1 MHGPTL
7 LFAVLILVSVMA
19 LAVFFAWV
27 SNKEAR
33 GVREWFFGFV
43 LSLINIA
50 LFLAKPPLPTALAA
64 SMMQALFIGTGFLSL
79 LGTYRFLQHLQI
91 PWFRLGGTA
100 LVGLSAVVFFALR
113 EPNPVLSFGA
123 GSIITGC
130 LFMWAA
136 ALFLRKDSRGAGN
149 HPARKFAGTVSLL
162 HGAFLCARVLLYKD
176 SAISLMLAQVGWNP
190 AQLIMVEQ
198 LIMTPLIGLSVLL
211 LINETQF
218 TQLKVLAE
226 EDALTGT
233 FNRRAF
239 MLALERAC
247 GLAQMTERPL
257 SILVM
262 DVDHFKSI
270 NDQYGH
276 NAGDEALRKISTL
289 LTASLRRG
297 DVLGRI
303 GGEEFAIFLPDTDHA
318 AALGIAERI
327 RAAICASPL
336 SFGAVTMT
344 CSVSIGVSVFT
355 ASASLDEAL
364 RKGDQAMYLAKS
376 KGRNRIEYA

>member
-7 LFAVLILVSVMA
+7 LFAVLILIAVTT
-19 LAVFFAWV
+19 LAVFFAWI
-27 SNKEAR
+27 SNKTI
-33 GVREWFFGFV
+33 GGIREWFFGFL
-43 LSLINIA
+43 LSLVNTA
-50 LFLAKPPLPTALAA
+50 LFLAKPGIPTALAIFV
-64 SMMQALFIGTGFLSL
+64 MQALFIGTGFVSL
-79 LGTYRFLQHLQI
+79 LGAHRYLHHPI
-91 PWFRLGGTA
+91 PWFRMGGIV
-100 LVGLSAVVFFALR
+100 LIGLSAVLFFALR
-113 EPNPVLSFGA
+113 ETSPVLSFGT
-123 GSIITGC
+123 GSIIAGGAF
-130 LFMWAA
+130 LWAA
-136 ALFLRKDSRGAGN
+136 ALFWRKDFG
-149 HPARKFAGTVSLL
+149 HYPARKFAGTVSML
-162 HGAFLCARVLLYKD
+162 HGGFLCSRVLLYQN
-176 SAISLMLAQVGWNP
+176 SAISLMLAQVGWNN

-211 LINETQF
+211 LINETQL
-218 TQLKVLAE
+218 TQLKILAE

-239 MLALERAC
+239 MSALERSCA
-247 GLAQMTERPL
+247 LAQMTQRPL

-276 NAGDEALRKISTL
+276 NAGDEALKKISTI
-289 LTASLRRG
+289 LTACLRRD

-303 GGEEFAIFLPDTDHA
+303 GGEEFAIFLPDTDHP

-327 RAAICASPL
+327 RTAICASPL
-336 SFGAVTMT
+336 SFDGMSMA
-344 CSVSIGVSVFT
+344 CSVSIGVSVLN